1 MSTMERLFKLMAE
14 KKASDIYISPHAPI
28 LIRINGQ
35 AVAINR
41 QVLTPEDPT
50 KLLSEIVD
58 AARVQQLQDEGELN
72 MGIAR
77 TGIGSFRLSAFI
89 QRGSVAMVIR
99 YIPSDIPALENLNL
113 PGVMADLVMEKHG
126 LILMVGS
133 TGSGKSTSLAA
144 MLDHR
149 NARMTGHILTLEE
162 PIEYLFTNKKSIVN
176 QREVGIDAK
185 SLSMG
190 LKNALRQAPDCI
202 MIGEIRDTE
211 TMTAA
216 LNYALSGHLCLA
228 TLHANNSYQALNR
241 ILGFYPLDMRP
252 ALLSDLAAGLRA
264 VVSQRLLR
272 ATAGGLLP
280 AVEVLLNTPLIR
292 ELIAKGDL
300 SAIKDTMEKTMAEGS
315 QTFEQCLARL
325 VVDGQVTRD
334 EALAYADSPTN
345 LMWRLQ
351 NDFSTRPTSQP
362 PSNAILD
369 SDEPSFREISLDLGV
384 H

>member
-41 QVLTPEDPT
+41 QVLTPEDPA

-58 AARVQQLQDEGELN
+58 AARVKELYDEGELN

-351 NDFSTRPTSQP
+351 NDFSSRPTSQQP
-362 PSNAILD
+362 VNAILD

>member
-41 QVLTPEDPT
+41 QVLTPEDPP
-50 KLLSEIVD
+50 KLLSEIVEPKH
-58 AARVQQLQDEGELN
+58 VQRLHDEGELN
-72 MGIAR
+72 LGLSR
-77 TGIGSFRLSAFI
+77 SGIGSFRLSAFI

-99 YIPSDIPALENLNL
+99 YIPSDIPALESLNL

-162 PIEYLFTNKKSIVN
+162 PIEYLFRNKKSIVN

-185 SLSMG
+185 TLSLG

-241 ILGFYPLDMRP
+241 ILGFFPLDMRS
-252 ALLSDLAAGLRA
+252 ALLSDLSAGLRA

-272 ATAGGLLP
+272 ATTGGLIP
-280 AVEVLLNTPLIR
+280 AVEVMLNTPLIR
-292 ELIAKGDL
+292 ELIVKGDF
-300 SAIKDTMEKTMAEGS
+300 STIKDTMEKTMAEGS
-315 QTFEQCLARL
+315 QTFEQCLARM
-325 VVDGQVTRD
+325 VVEGQVSRE

-351 NDFSTRPTSQP
+351 NDFSTRPSSQAP
-362 PSNAILD
+362 ANAMLD
-369 SDEPSFREISLDLGV
+369 SDEPSFREISLDLGNG
-384 H
+384 

>member
-1 MSTMERLFKLMAE
+1 
-14 KKASDIYISPHAPI
+14 
-28 LIRINGQ
+28 
-35 AVAINR
+35 
-41 QVLTPEDPT
+41 
-50 KLLSEIVD
+50 
-58 AARVQQLQDEGELN
+58 
-72 MGIAR
+72 
-77 TGIGSFRLSAFI
+77 
-89 QRGSVAMVIR
+89 
-99 YIPSDIPALENLNL
+99 
-113 PGVMADLVMEKHG
+113 
-126 LILMVGS
+126 
-133 TGSGKSTSLAA
+133 
-144 MLDHR
+144 
-149 NARMTGHILTLEE
+149 
-162 PIEYLFTNKKSIVN
+162 
-176 QREVGIDAK
+176 
-185 SLSMG
+185 
-190 LKNALRQAPDCI
+190 

-351 NDFSTRPTSQP
+351 NDFSSRPTSQP
-362 PSNAILD
+362 PANAILD

>member
-28 LIRINGQ
+28 LIRISGQ

-41 QVLTPEDPT
+41 QVLTPEDPP
-50 KLLSEIVD
+50 KLLAEIVD
-58 AARVQQLQDEGELN
+58 ATRQQQLQDEGELN
-72 MGIAR
+72 IGLSR

-99 YIPSDIPALENLNL
+99 YIPSDIPPLESLNL
-113 PGVMADLVMEKHG
+113 PGVMSELVMEKHG

-149 NARMTGHILTLEE
+149 NARMTSHILTLEE
-162 PIEYLFTNKKSIVN
+162 PIEFLFKNKKSIVN

-185 SLSMG
+185 SLSVG

-216 LNYALSGHLCLA
+216 LNYALSGHLCLS

-241 ILGFYPLDMRP
+241 ILGFFPLDMRP
-252 ALLSDLAAGLRA
+252 ALLSDLSAGLRA

-272 ATAGGLLP
+272 ATTGGLTP
-280 AVEVLLNTPLIR
+280 AVEVMLNTPLIR
-292 ELIAKGDL
+292 ELIAKGDF
-300 SAIKDTMEKTMAEGS
+300 STIKDTMEKTMAEGS
-315 QTFEQCLARL
+315 QTFEQCLARM
-325 VVDGQVTRD
+325 VVDGQVSRE

-351 NDFSTRPTSQP
+351 NDFSNRPTSSFP
-362 PSNAILD
+362 VNAMLD
-369 SDEPSFREISLDLGV
+369 SDEPSFREISLDLGAN
-384 H
+384 